1 MAEVT
6 INNSPFHTTAQ
17 ITYPYGVID
26 SSYSCGYHTGVDI
39 VSRGTNNDLY
49 PVEDGVVVYT
59 NNTTNVA
66 LGVQV
71 QIRGDS
77 GRFWRYCHMV
87 LNSIQGIQV
96 GQRVTKNTKIRCYGC
111 NWKCIWSTFTF
122 RM

>member
-6 INNSPFHTTAQ
+6 INNSPFHTIAQ

-26 SSYSCGYHTGVDI
+26 SGYSCGYHTGVDI
-39 VSRGTNNDLY
+39 VSRGTNDDLY

-77 GRFWRYCHMV
+77 GRYWRYCHMV

-96 GQRVTKNTKIRCYGC
+96 GMRVTKNTKIRCYGS
-111 NWKCIWSTFTF
+111 NWKCIRSSLTF